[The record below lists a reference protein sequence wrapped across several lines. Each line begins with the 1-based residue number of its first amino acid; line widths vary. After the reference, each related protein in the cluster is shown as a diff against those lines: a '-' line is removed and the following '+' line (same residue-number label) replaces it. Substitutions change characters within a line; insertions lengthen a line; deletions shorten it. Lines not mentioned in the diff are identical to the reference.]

1 MNDSYTAMDQLERY
15 CFLHCFLH
23 CFLSCLSTVV
33 NDSYTAMD
41 QLERYNKQACDI
53 LECRIEANLEEMGLT
68 ALCELPED
76 EPVVVEDFL
85 ALTEKTCL
93 EAAEHLSK

>member
-1 MNDSYTAMDQLERY
+1 MTDSYRAMDELER
-15 CFLHCFLH
+15 F
-23 CFLSCLSTVV
+23 
-33 NDSYTAMD
+33 
-41 QLERYNKQACDI
+41 NKQACDI

-68 ALCELPED
+68 ALCELPDD

-93 EAAEHLSK
+93 EAAEYLSR